1 MLAMVIYF
9 ENRGYL
15 SENGLISRLSHNLIN
30 FLKMRLDGIIINAE
44 GEKNASVKWKEVK
57 MQSLIRIYL
66 PVRKNEID
74 IYQLK

>member
-30 FLKMRLDGIIINAE
+30 FLKIRLDGIIINAE
-44 GEKNASVKWKEVK
+44 GEK
-57 MQSLIRIYL
+57 ML
-66 PVRKNEID
+66 PLNE
-74 IYQLK
+74 KKSKCKA